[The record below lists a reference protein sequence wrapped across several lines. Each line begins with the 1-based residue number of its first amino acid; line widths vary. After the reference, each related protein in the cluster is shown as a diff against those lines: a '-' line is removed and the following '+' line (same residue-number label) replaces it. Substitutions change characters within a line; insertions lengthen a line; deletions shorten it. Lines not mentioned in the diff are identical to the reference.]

1 MHDEPLTIDSISER
15 QREVLRIVIQEFVQ
29 TAQPVGSAGIVG
41 RYDLGVSPATI
52 RNDLAALERMG
63 LLTHPHT
70 SAGRVPT
77 DLGYRFFVHY
87 LLASLDLTPEEQT
100 AIRRQFHTPC
110 RKLTSGCAPARPSW
124 PGRHRAPPSPLRR
137 APSAAPSSTWNWCIF
152 RGQRCCWCWC
162 LQEGGVKQ
170 QLLDVDQ
177 PIEQNELSRVSNEL
191 NDQLVGLDSG
201 SVAVVATRLTP
212 FAAQV
217 AGLAAETMRRMEQYA
232 GGVVFRDGLAE
243 VLSAPEFAEGEN
255 ARRIVRVLEEP
266 ALIEQIAAGLPGD
279 AVHVVIAGDGRYDEL
294 RDVSLVLS
302 RYGVGDRVSGLLG
315 VIGPVRMRY
324 GRTIGAVRFVS
335 DLVSVAAEFQN
346 SRRRQ
351 ERQLAEEMERVGA
364 HIIKRLLPAMDD
376 FDLAFANVPEGVEAQ
391 AAWVE
396 GFRQIQRKLRTAV
409 EEEGLTPIATDGEFD
424 PTLHEAIA
432 SAPSDTVASGHVI
445 DTLRAGYTLKGRVLR
460 PALVRVAL

>member
-100 AIRRQFHTPC
+100 AIRRQFHHALPEVDQWLRTGTTILA
-110 RKLTSGCAPARPSW
+110 RTAQGAAVATAPR
-124 PGRHRAPPSPLRR
+124 
-137 APSAAPSSTWNWCIF
+137 TI
-152 RGQRCCWCWC
+152 RCTFKHMELVHIQGTKVLLVLV
-162 LQEGGVKQ
+162 LQEGAIKQ
-170 QLLDVDQ
+170 QLLDLDQ
-177 PIEQNELSRVSNEL
+177 PMEQSELSRISNEL
-191 NDQLVGLDSG
+191 NDQLVGLDG
-201 SVAVVATRLTP
+201 GGIAVTATRLTP

-217 AGLAAETMRRMEQYA
+217 AGLAAETMRRLEQHT

-279 AVHVVIAGDGRYDEL
+279 AVHVVIAGDGRYDDL

-335 DLVSVAAEFQN
+335 DLMSEK
-346 SRRRQ
+346 
-351 ERQLAEEMERVGA
+351 LEEMYG
-364 HIIKRLLPAMDD
+364 
-376 FDLAFANVPEGVEAQ
+376 G
-391 AAWVE
+391 
-396 GFRQIQRKLRTAV
+396 
-409 EEEGLTPIATDGEFD
+409 
-424 PTLHEAIA
+424 
-432 SAPSDTVASGHVI
+432 
-445 DTLRAGYTLKGRVLR
+445 
-460 PALVRVAL
+460 